1 VHLQVARESETFRFR
16 GPAYRILEKQ
26 NHRTINVQIQKKNLT
41 HLQPV
46 LLFKDSREAG
56 NLRIGSSIIYEDHW
70 FLVVD
75 KPANLLVH
83 PTCPGGPNTLWDEL
97 RKFLAYEIV
106 NGGQISF
113 VNRLDRETSGLIL
126 VAKSTESARALSRLI
141 SQHRIRKIY
150 IAIVFGWPESDAFV
164 VNQPLLRQGTV
175 RPSKIWLK
183 QTVHPDGYPAL
194 TEFRVARRVSRGGK
208 PFALLAAEPRT
219 GRTHQIRVHLAHAG
233 HPIVGDKIYGPDE
246 NCYLDFIASDW
257 SLELE
262 ARLLLPRQALH
273 ASALSFKFDG
283 ADYSFTAPMPRD
295 LEDWLA
301 LTKTGRSVACA
312 RNLE

>member
-1 VHLQVARESETFRFR
+1 MLFR
-16 GPAYRILEKQ
+16 
-26 NHRTINVQIQKKNLT
+26 
-41 HLQPV
+41 
-46 LLFKDSREAG
+46 DSAC
-56 NLRIGSSIIYEDHW
+56 IVYEDHR

-83 PTCPGGPNTLWDEL
+83 PTSPGGPNTLWDEL
-97 RKFLAYEIV
+97 RKILAYEIV

-126 VAKSTESARALSRLI
+126 VAKSNETARALSHLI

-150 IAIVFGWPESDAFV
+150 IAIVFGWPEADAFV
-164 VNQPLLRQGTV
+164 ANEPLLRQGTV

-183 QTVHPDGYPAL
+183 QTVHPDGYQAL
-194 TEFRVARRVSRGGK
+194 TEFRVLRRFSRDGK
-208 PFALLAAEPRT
+208 PFALLAAEART

-257 SLELE
+257 SPELE
-262 ARLLLPRQALH
+262 ARLLMPRQALH

-283 ADYSFTAPMPRD
+283 TDYSFTAPMPRD

-301 LTKTGRSVACA
+301 AGKDLPLCSKFCFPA
-312 RNLE
+312 RIFPRTALPP

>member
-1 VHLQVARESETFRFR
+1 MVTENQA
-16 GPAYRILEKQ
+16 
-26 NHRTINVQIQKKNLT
+26 
-41 HLQPV
+41 
-46 LLFKDSREAG
+46 REAG
-56 NLRIGSSIIYEDHW
+56 NLRIGSCIIYEDHR

-83 PTCPGGPNTLWDEL
+83 PTCPCGPNTLWDEL

-194 TEFRVARRVSRGGK
+194 TEFRVLRRLSRGGR

-262 ARLLLPRQALH
+262 ARLLLSRQALH

>member
-1 VHLQVARESETFRFR
+1 MHLQVARESETFRFR

-194 TEFRVARRVSRGGK
+194 TEFRVVRRVSRGGK

>member
-1 VHLQVARESETFRFR
+1 MQ
-16 GPAYRILEKQ
+16 
-26 NHRTINVQIQKKNLT
+26 KNLT
-41 HLQPV
+41 HLQSV

-56 NLRIGSSIIYEDHW
+56 NVRIGSCIIYEDHR

-126 VAKSTESARALSRLI
+126 VAKSTETARALSRLI

>member
-1 VHLQVARESETFRFR
+1 MWPH
-16 GPAYRILEKQ
+16 G
-26 NHRTINVQIQKKNLT
+26 KNLT
-41 HLQPV
+41 HPQPV
-46 LLFKDSREAG
+46 LLFKDSSC
-56 NLRIGSSIIYEDHW
+56 IVYEDYR

-126 VAKSTESARALSRLI
+126 VAKSTETARALSRLI

-150 IAIVFGWPESDAFV
+150 IAIVFGWPEPDAFV
-164 VNQPLLRQGTV
+164 VNEPLLRQGTV

-183 QTVHPDGYPAL
+183 QTVHPDGYPAH
-194 TEFRVARRVSRGGK
+194 TKFRVVRRLSRAGK

-262 ARLLLPRQALH
+262 ARLLLARQALH

-301 LTKTGRSVACA
+301 LTRTGRSVACA

>member
-1 VHLQVARESETFRFR
+1 MVTENQASEAA
-16 GPAYRILEKQ
+16 PQ
-26 NHRTINVQIQKKNLT
+26 
-41 HLQPV
+41 
-46 LLFKDSREAG
+46 AG
-56 NLRIGSSIIYEDHW
+56 YVRIGSCIIYEDHR

-126 VAKSTESARALSRLI
+126 VAKSTETARALSRLI

-194 TEFRVARRVSRGGK
+194 TEFRVVRRVSRGETVRFTCRRTQDR
-208 PFALLAAEPRT
+208 PYPPDPRPSCS
-219 GRTHQIRVHLAHAG
+219 RRPSH
-233 HPIVGDKIYGPDE
+233 
-246 NCYLDFIASDW
+246 CW
-257 SLELE
+257 
-262 ARLLLPRQALH
+262 RQNL
-273 ASALSFKFDG
+273 
-283 ADYSFTAPMPRD
+283 
-295 LEDWLA
+295 
-301 LTKTGRSVACA
+301 RS
-312 RNLE
+312 R

>member
-1 VHLQVARESETFRFR
+1 MVTENQA
-16 GPAYRILEKQ
+16 
-26 NHRTINVQIQKKNLT
+26 
-41 HLQPV
+41 
-46 LLFKDSREAG
+46 REAG
-56 NLRIGSSIIYEDHW
+56 NLRIGSCVIYEDQR

-126 VAKSTESARALSRLI
+126 IAKSTETARALSHLI

-194 TEFRVARRVSRGGK
+194 TEFRVLRRLSRGGK

-246 NCYLDFIASDW
+246 NCYLDFIASGW

-262 ARLLLPRQALH
+262 ARLLLSRQALH

-283 ADYSFTAPMPRD
+283 ADYSFAAPMPRD

-301 LTKTGRSVACA
+301 STKTCCSVTCA

>member
-1 VHLQVARESETFRFR
+1 MQ
-16 GPAYRILEKQ
+16 
-26 NHRTINVQIQKKNLT
+26 KNLT
-41 HLQPV
+41 HLQSV

-56 NLRIGSSIIYEDHW
+56 NVRIGSCIIYEDHR

-106 NGGQISF
+106 NGGRISF

-126 VAKSTESARALSRLI
+126 VAKSTETARALSRLI

-262 ARLLLPRQALH
+262 ARLLLSRQALH

>member
-1 VHLQVARESETFRFR
+1 M
-16 GPAYRILEKQ
+16 
-26 NHRTINVQIQKKNLT
+26 
-41 HLQPV
+41 
-46 LLFKDSREAG
+46 LFKDSSC
-56 NLRIGSSIIYEDHW
+56 LVYEDDR

-83 PTCPGGPNTLWDEL
+83 PTCPAGPNTLWDEL

-126 VAKSTESARALSRLI
+126 VAKSTQTARALSKLI
-141 SQHRIRKIY
+141 SQHRIQKIY

-164 VNQPLLRQGTV
+164 VNEPLLRQGTV

-183 QTVHPDGYPAL
+183 QTVHPDGCPAL
-194 TEFRVARRVSRGGK
+194 TKFRVLRRLLRDGK

-219 GRTHQIRVHLAHAG
+219 GRTHQIRVHLAYAG
-233 HPIVGDKIYGPDE
+233 YPIVGDKIYGPDE

-257 SLELE
+257 SPGLE
-262 ARLLLPRQALH
+262 AKLLLPRQALH

-283 ADYSFTAPMPRD
+283 TDYSFTAPMPRD
-295 LEDWLA
+295 LQQWLA
-301 LTKTGRSVACA
+301 ADKRLRLRDLGWELGIGPRDA
-312 RNLE
+312 

>member
-1 VHLQVARESETFRFR
+1 MVTENQASEAA
-16 GPAYRILEKQ
+16 PQ
-26 NHRTINVQIQKKNLT
+26 
-41 HLQPV
+41 
-46 LLFKDSREAG
+46 AG
-56 NLRIGSSIIYEDHW
+56 NLRIGSCIIYEDHR

-83 PTCPGGPNTLWDEL
+83 PTFPGGPNTLWDEL

-126 VAKSTESARALSRLI
+126 IAKSTETARALSHLI

-183 QTVHPDGYPAL
+183 QTVHPDVLPGSH
-194 TEFRVARRVSRGGK
+194 RVSR
-208 PFALLAAEPRT
+208 PAPLIARRETVRFTCRRTQNRPYPPDPRPSCS
-219 GRTHQIRVHLAHAG
+219 RRPSH
-233 HPIVGDKIYGPDE
+233 
-246 NCYLDFIASDW
+246 CW
-257 SLELE
+257 
-262 ARLLLPRQALH
+262 RQNL
-273 ASALSFKFDG
+273 
-283 ADYSFTAPMPRD
+283 
-295 LEDWLA
+295 
-301 LTKTGRSVACA
+301 RS
-312 RNLE
+312 R